1 MARIRVFAEEWLKI
15 NDRYYFFKALHTCGY
30 LIDCWA
36 MTERPER
43 TVRRFLPARVR
54 ADSYVKFTVP
64 KKTGGMRS
72 ICAPV
77 QPLKEVQQALGAM
90 LQALFRPSEAAM
102 GFVAGRSVVA
112 NARDHLHQSCVLN
125 LDLENFF
132 PSITKTMVRRALER
146 ELADR
151 ISSSEVRTMICSLC
165 TVPNQSGVEVLPQG
179 APTSPVVSNIV
190 LKGLDRRL
198 AAFAGAYGYNYTR
211 YADDIT
217 FSHDRPIRRFSP
229 FFMEKVRSIIEEYGL
244 KINDRKTKVSVKGE
258 RLEVTGLNVGEKV
271 NVSRSYIKQLRTL
284 LHLWEHYG
292 YEQAQQIYSR
302 DFCHG
307 IDKCLKTVIYG
318 KINYLAMVKGR
329 EDPTVVGYRNRF
341 RWLVRIAKAE
351 YIRSIVLK

>member
-1 MARIRVFAEEWLKI
+1 
-15 NDRYYFFKALHTCGY
+15 
-30 LIDCWA
+30 
-36 MTERPER
+36 
-43 TVRRFLPARVR
+43 
-54 ADSYVKFTVP
+54 
-64 KKTGGMRS
+64 
-72 ICAPV
+72 
-77 QPLKEVQQALGAM
+77 
-90 LQALFRPSEAAM
+90 
-102 GFVAGRSVVA
+102 
-112 NARDHLHQSCVLN
+112 
-125 LDLENFF
+125 
-132 PSITKTMVRRALER
+132 
-146 ELADR
+146 
-151 ISSSEVRTMICSLC
+151 
-165 TVPNQSGVEVLPQG
+165 
-179 APTSPVVSNIV
+179 
-190 LKGLDRRL
+190 
-198 AAFAGAYGYNYTR
+198 
-211 YADDIT
+211 
-217 FSHDRPIRRFSP
+217 
-229 FFMEKVRSIIEEYGL
+229 MEKVRSIIEEYGL